1 MIDKKYLRENPEVFD
16 EIEKQVREFHGLTEQ
31 PSSESTPKEED
42 SPKSKGAKKTKKE
55 ELEEIKVELDEI
67 EIEE

>member
-42 SPKSKGAKKTKKE
+42 SPKSKGAKKTKKRRT
-55 ELEEIKVELDEI
+55 
-67 EIEE
+67 